1 MWGVFFH
8 CLRSFLLL
16 SFCFHT
22 LCLLLSSHAFAPAT
36 PTINVGS
43 VFHCLRSSYFF
54 RSFFIPCAYYSPAT
68 PLHRPPPQPL
78 QAPKW
83 IVSRWTRPECGT
95 HWRAWVIVCVCVS
108 VWVIVCVW
116 VCVCARLSTCMWVRG
131 KDTAFRSSVN
141 LCVYVC
147 ARMSTCIYVGERIG
161 HCFRKQCALVCVCV
175 CVHTHEYLYL
185 CGRED
190 RTCFR

>member
-1 MWGVFFH
+1 
-8 CLRSFLLL
+8 
-16 SFCFHT
+16 
-22 LCLLLSSHAFAPAT
+22 
-36 PTINVGS
+36 
-43 VFHCLRSSYFF
+43 
-54 RSFFIPCAYYSPAT
+54 
-68 PLHRPPPQPL
+68 
-78 QAPKW
+78 
-83 IVSRWTRPECGT
+83 
-95 HWRAWVIVCVCVS
+95 
-108 VWVIVCVW
+108 
-116 VCVCARLSTCMWVRG
+116 MWVRG